1 MSEQNSTADTE
12 ADISSALRE
21 RAEQLEREIT
31 KIREEGRLRLIKAE
45 LKAEAAKAGMID
57 IDGLKLLDASELTVA
72 DDGTIVGATRL
83 MDIFKKAKPWLFP
96 GGSSSISVQPP
107 APQPA
112 RAKLATE
119 MSDTE
124 YKAARAAIL
133 RQRD

>member
-21 RAEQLEREIT
+21 RAEQLEQEIT
-31 KIREEGRLRLIKAE
+31 RIREQSRQRLIKAE

-57 IDGLKLLDASELTVA
+57 LDGLKLLDASEVTVA
-72 DDGTIVGATRL
+72 EDGTVVGATRL
-83 MDIFKKAKPWLFP
+83 MDAFKKAKPWLFP
-96 GGSSSISVQPP
+96 GGSSSISIQPP
-107 APQPA
+107 AAQPT

-119 MSDTE
+119 MTDTE

-133 RQRD
+133 RQRN